1 MLKTRLIP
9 VVLLRN
15 GLVVQ
20 SKGFHR
26 YQLLGNPTTVVKRLS
41 AWACDEL
48 IYLDITRN
56 ADYGLQRNDL
66 NHPNRSEILDIVSDV
81 ARCCFMPLTFG
92 GRIRGLEDAAARIQ
106 RGADKIAINTQAVRQ
121 PEFVTSCAHEFGS
134 QCVVASI
141 DVRKRSAQGWE
152 VYIDGGREATG
163 LDAVEWA
170 VRLERRGAGEIMIH
184 SIDRDGSAEG
194 YDLELIGAV
203 TAAVDVPVICLGG
216 VGKWAHF
223 VEAAQLTDVSA
234 VAAANIFHY
243 SENSV
248 HNAKTYMH
256 QAGCN
261 VRPPELLLANAPE
274 EWKPCAT
281 AVAAFTP
288 R

>member
-20 SKGFHR
+20 SKGFRR

-41 AWACDEL
+41 DWASDEL
-48 IYLDITRN
+48 IYLDMTRN
-56 ADYGLQRNDL
+56 DDYDLRRDDL
-66 NHPNRSEILDIVSDV
+66 NHPNRSGVLDIVSDV

-92 GRIRGLEDAAARIQ
+92 GRIRTLEDAAARIQ

-121 PEFVTSCAHEFGS
+121 PEFVTLCGREFGS

-141 DVRKRSAQGWE
+141 DVRRRSTQGWE
-152 VYIDGGREATG
+152 VFIDGGREATG

-170 VRLERRGAGEIMIH
+170 MRLEQRGAGEILIH
-184 SIDRDGSAEG
+184 SIDRDGSGQG
-194 YDLELIGAV
+194 YDLELVGAV
-203 TAAVDVPVICLGG
+203 TAAVDIPVICLGG
-216 VGKWAHF
+216 VGNWAHF
-223 VEAAQLTDVSA
+223 VEAAQVTGVSA

-248 HNAKTYMH
+248 YNARRYMH
-256 QAGCN
+256 REGCN
-261 VRPPELLLANAPE
+261 VRPPELRAANAPE
-274 EWKPCAT
+274 ESKPCAT